1 MGTDKPEKET
11 KYIFDLCH
19 THLLLLVVGKRP
31 VRMADNADSVDST
44 AAVVGV
50 AVAVVDAGI
59 PAMLPGTAGIAGTAA
74 CIVDL
79 PH

>member
-1 MGTDKPEKET
+1 MGTDKPGKQT
-11 KYIFDLCH
+11 KYIFDLRH

-31 VRMADNADSVDST
+31 VRMADNVDSVDST

-50 AVAVVDAGI
+50 AAAVVDAGI
-59 PAMLPGTAGIAGTAA
+59 PAMPPGTAGIAGTAA
-74 CIVDL
+74 CIVGL